1 MANGKKKSKKK
12 LFIFGGLG
20 VLVVALI
27 LIALLGGSKDE
38 IIAVQ
43 TEKVDKRNITQTVAA
58 TGKINPEF
66 KVTITSEVTGEI
78 VRLPVNEGDR
88 VKKGQLLIQIKGD
101 AYVAQKER
109 AEANLQSA
117 DANLQMRKAELDK
130 ITLDF
135 NRMKELHSKNLA
147 SDAEMEAANS
157 NYLTTKAL
165 YESAQANV
173 LQNKA
178 SLREII
184 EQVNKTTIYSPIDG
198 IVTKLNVELGER
210 VLGSGF
216 SQGTDIMTVSDL
228 TNIEATV
235 EVDENDVVL
244 ISVGDTS
251 RIKVDAFGDRIF
263 NGQVTQIGN
272 SAITAG
278 IGTQEQVV
286 NFEVRIKLL
295 NPDDA
300 LRPGMSCNA
309 DIETETV
316 KGVISVPIQS
326 VTARSE
332 MPKMEEGDGEEEK
345 AGVKSA
351 ENFKSKKI
359 QEMVF
364 IIENGKAK
372 RINVETGI
380 SDDNYLQMKSG
391 LTGGEEVVSGSYR
404 AISRELNDGVVVRVE
419 NQGSKN
425 KTNNDGNE

>member
-12 LFIFGGLG
+12 IFIFGGIG
-20 VLVVALI
+20 VLVIALI
-27 LIALLGGSKDE
+27 LVALLGGSKDE

-78 VRLPVNEGDR
+78 VGLPVEEGDR

-101 AYVAQKER
+101 AYFAQKER
-109 AEANLQSA
+109 AEANLLSA
-117 DANLQMRKAELDK
+117 EANLQMRKAELDK

-135 NRMKELHSKNLA
+135 NRMKELHTKNLA

-157 NYLTTKAL
+157 NYLTTKAM
-165 YESAQANV
+165 YESAEANV

-198 IVTKLNVELGER
+198 VVTKLNVELGER

-228 TNIEATV
+228 RNIEATV

-244 ISVGDTS
+244 ISVNDTA
-251 RIKVDAFGDRIF
+251 RIKVDAFGDRTF
-263 NGQVTQIGN
+263 NGIVTQIGN
-272 SAITAG
+272 SAITSG
-278 IGTQEQVV
+278 LGTQEQVV
-286 NFEVRIKLL
+286 NFEVRIKLIV
-295 NPDDA
+295 PDDA

-316 KGVISVPIQS
+316 NEVISVPIQS
-326 VTARSE
+326 VTARSD
-332 MPKMEEGDGEEEK
+332 MPPVQESDEDEEEK
-345 AGVKSA
+345 AGVKPA
-351 ENFKSKKI
+351 GNFSDNKI
-359 QEMVF
+359 QEIVF

-372 RINVETGI
+372 RVNVTTGI
-380 SDDNYLQMKSG
+380 SNDNYLQVLSG
-391 LTGGEEVVSGSYR
+391 LNGDEEVVSGSYA
-404 AISRELNDGVVVRVE
+404 AISRELNDGAVVRVE
-419 NQGSKN
+419 NQN
-425 KTNNDGNE
+425 KSGNVN

>member
-27 LIALLGGSKDE
+27 LIALLSGSKDE

-43 TEKVDKRNITQTVAA
+43 TEKVDKRDITQTVAA

-78 VRLPVNEGDR
+78 VGLPVEEGDR

-117 DANLQMRKAELDK
+117 EANLQMRKAELDK
-130 ITLDF
+130 VQLDY
-135 NRMKELHSKNLA
+135 NRIKELHTKNLA
-147 SDAEMEAANS
+147 SDAELETANS
-157 NYLTTKAL
+157 NYLSTKAL
-165 YESAQANV
+165 YEGAQANV

-178 SLREII
+178 SLKEII
-184 EQVNKTTIYSPIDG
+184 EQLNKTTIYSPIEG
-198 IVTKLNVELGER
+198 VVTKLNVELGER

-228 TNIEATV
+228 SNIEATV

-244 ISVGDTS
+244 ISVGDTA
-251 RIKVDAFGDRIF
+251 RIKVDAFGDKIF

-278 IGTQEQVV
+278 LGTQEQVV

-295 NPDDA
+295 VPDNA

-316 KGVISVPIQS
+316 SNVISVPIQS

-332 MPKMEEGDGEEEK
+332 MPPTGNDEKEGEEK
-345 AGVKSA
+345 AGVKPA
-351 ENFKSKKI
+351 GNFGANKI
-359 QEMVF
+359 QEIVF
-364 IIENGKAK
+364 VVENGKAK
-372 RINVETGI
+372 RVNVETGI
-380 SDDNYLQMKSG
+380 SNDNYLQITSG
-391 LTGGEEVVSGSYR
+391 LSGDEEVVSGSYA
-404 AISRELNDGVVVRVE
+404 AISRELNDGSVVRVE
-419 NQGSKN
+419 NQN
-425 KTNNDGNE
+425 KSGNFKK